1 VDLAVAPPSRWW
13 VAQPGQFGRGR
24 VAAGADDGDP
34 PAAPRIGGC
43 ERRRGQLLRAAA
55 EGFLPGVRYTTDDYV
70 AVQRLVAAGLGR
82 PTLPAPALE
91 AHRDDRVRTVPL
103 PGASRRVAVAVHG
116 EPPEPPATAAL
127 LARIRA
133 SVAR

>member
-1 VDLAVAPPSRWW
+1 

-82 PTLPAPALE
+82 PPCRRRRSRHIATIAFA
-91 AHRDDRVRTVPL
+91 RCRCRVPRGGWPWPCT
-103 PGASRRVAVAVHG
+103 GSRRNRRR
-116 EPPEPPATAAL
+116 PPAL